1 MFFLNVIDVWESAS
15 FGHVQQQA
23 FKLLC
28 IGVLEASTYD
38 NAGVVHDYVDVRDM
52 PDVVV
57 VIYENIS

>member
-1 MFFLNVIDVWESAS
+1 
-15 FGHVQQQA
+15 VQQQA